1 MSLEILSDET
11 VITMTVFASAF
22 FSVLAVWYGLIAKN
36 PMRGRIKVLARRRD
50 ELKGAMMGPV
60 RRSKPERA
68 LSLMRRAV
76 QRLDLLRGK
85 LASDAEK
92 SLTKAGWR
100 SADALI
106 VYLVAKLAL
115 PVLLAGA
122 AFGLIFLAGL
132 GALEAMPRILALVA
146 AAALGLFLPDWVVRY
161 QAGKRRKAMQRALP
175 DALDLLVICVEAGL
189 GLDAALVRVSGEL
202 GGGAPEL
209 ADELKLTAMELGFL
223 PDRKTA
229 LANLLVRTDLP
240 ALRGVINTLV
250 QTEKYGTPL
259 ANALRVL
266 SGEYRDERMM
276 RAEEKAAKLP
286 ATLTTP
292 MIVFILPTLFI
303 VLLGPAAIRT
313 IDALSGM

>member
-115 PVLLAGA
+115 PVLQIG
-122 AFGLIFLAGL
+122 
-132 GALEAMPRILALVA
+132 
-146 AAALGLFLPDWVVRY
+146 
-161 QAGKRRKAMQRALP
+161 RAH
-175 DALDLLVICVEAGL
+175 V
-189 GLDAALVRVSGEL
+189 
-202 GGGAPEL
+202 
-209 ADELKLTAMELGFL
+209 
-223 PDRKTA
+223 
-229 LANLLVRTDLP
+229 
-240 ALRGVINTLV
+240 
-250 QTEKYGTPL
+250 
-259 ANALRVL
+259 
-266 SGEYRDERMM
+266 
-276 RAEEKAAKLP
+276 
-286 ATLTTP
+286 
-292 MIVFILPTLFI
+292 
-303 VLLGPAAIRT
+303 
-313 IDALSGM
+313 

>member
-202 GGGAPEL
+202 GGGAP
-209 ADELKLTAMELGFL
+209 
-223 PDRKTA
+223 
-229 LANLLVRTDLP
+229 
-240 ALRGVINTLV
+240 
-250 QTEKYGTPL
+250 
-259 ANALRVL
+259 
-266 SGEYRDERMM
+266 
-276 RAEEKAAKLP
+276 
-286 ATLTTP
+286 
-292 MIVFILPTLFI
+292 
-303 VLLGPAAIRT
+303 
-313 IDALSGM
+313 